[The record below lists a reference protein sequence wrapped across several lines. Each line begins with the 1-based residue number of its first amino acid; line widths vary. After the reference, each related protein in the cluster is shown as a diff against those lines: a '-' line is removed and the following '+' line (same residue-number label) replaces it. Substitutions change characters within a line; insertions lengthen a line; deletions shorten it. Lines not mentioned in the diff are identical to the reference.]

1 MNNAAISSLVS
12 LVIVALVAR
21 RELRASTRVAGRL
34 WIRPALLIAVT
45 LLLAVTAQF
54 EAPARIVPLALWI
67 AGGIAV
73 GIGTGLALLPLTKI
87 RAADRPNAVIVQGSL
102 ATVGVWLVVLL
113 LRVGARLLFGG
124 TTVASNTEASVGTV
138 AVVAT
143 ASAVLATAF
152 HRAIAARSIPR

>member
-1 MNNAAISSLVS
+1 MNNATISSLVS
-12 LVIVALVAR
+12 LLIVALVAR

-34 WIRPALLIAVT
+34 WIRPAILFGAT

-54 EAPARIVPLALWI
+54 EAPERIAPLALWV
-67 AGGIAV
+67 AGGIVV
-73 GIGTGLALLPLTKI
+73 GIGTGLALLRLTTI
-87 RAADRPNAVIVQGSL
+87 RAAERPNAVVVQGSL
-102 ATVGVWLVVLL
+102 ATIGVWLVVLL
-113 LRVGARLLFGG
+113 LRVGARWLFGG

-152 HRAIAARSIPR
+152 QRAIAARTAPR